1 MSLRHLTSSLVLLA
15 ACSDASRPVPAPRI
29 AARTAAQGASPS
41 DLLPNVH
48 PFADADI
55 PAGPLGVSVR
65 RGLALVEHTRDSL
78 PAYAL
83 SSLNCTS
90 CHLSRGLRSDAA
102 PLAGAHLRYP
112 RFMDRVGAVV
122 PVEDRINYCFTRSLA
137 GRAIPPRSRE
147 MVDIV
152 AYLAFVSRDVPGGRV
167 RGEGLPKMAT
177 LASDA
182 ERGRGLYAATC
193 ARCHGANGDGA
204 GLIPALWGERSYS
217 VGASM
222 ARVERA
228 ASFVRHN
235 MPYDRPGTL
244 SDQQAWDI
252 SAYVNSHARPDLPGK
267 EQDWPAGDAPA
278 DVPYPTTHHV
288 PPHPVPLLPR
298 GARGDP
304 LVAPPV
310 RAVRAG
316 QR

>member
-1 MSLRHLTSSLVLLA
+1 MSLRHWASSLALLA
-15 ACSDASRPVPAPRI
+15 ACSDASRTPPAKT
-29 AARTAAQGASPS
+29 AARTPTQGAPPAVV
-41 DLLPNVH
+41 LPIVH

-55 PAGPLGVSVR
+55 PTGPLGASVR
-65 RGLALVEHTRDSL
+65 RGLALIEHTRDSL

-90 CHLSRGLRSDAA
+90 CHLDRGLRADAA
-102 PLAGAHLRYP
+102 PLAGAHGRYP

-122 PVEDRINYCFTRSLA
+122 PIEDRINYCFTRSLA

-167 RGEGLPKMAT
+167 RGEGLSRMAT
-177 LASDA
+177 LSTDG
-182 ERGRGLYAATC
+182 ERGRQLYAATC
-193 ARCHGANGDGA
+193 ARCHGASGEGA
-204 GLIPALWGERSYS
+204 GVIPALWGEHSFS

-244 SDQQAWDI
+244 TDQQAWDI

-278 DVPYPTTHHV
+278 DVPYPTARHV
-288 PPHPVPLLPR
+288 PLHPVPVLPR

-310 RAVRAG
+310 RAEQAG
-316 QR
+316 KR